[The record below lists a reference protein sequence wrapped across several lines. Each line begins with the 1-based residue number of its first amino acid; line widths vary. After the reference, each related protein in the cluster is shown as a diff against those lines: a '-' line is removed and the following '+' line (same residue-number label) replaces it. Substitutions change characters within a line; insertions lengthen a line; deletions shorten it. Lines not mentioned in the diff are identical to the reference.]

1 MAMKEAAKMVVKKHY
16 LKLRDR
22 ELRLSRSVSTSPPLK
37 RKLSTSQQHTSDNSY
52 SSKKTAFAPSRTRD
66 SGDNNFKG
74 TANLSYQGLRASK
87 TGSHK
92 KVHTKVVF
100 PAKSKH
106 QPAIEQKSRSKKRP
120 AVAARKQKVLK
131 AANASQLAGTKRKIS
146 NRTPSSPGQKK
157 KAKKLR

>member
-1 MAMKEAAKMVVKKHY
+1 MPAKVIVKKHY

-22 ELRLSRSVSTSPPLK
+22 ELRLSHAVSTNPPLK
-37 RKLSTSQQHTSDNSY
+37 RKLSTSQHTNNSSY
-52 SSKKTAFAPSRTRD
+52 SSKKTTVAASRTPD
-66 SGDNNFKG
+66 SGDNKFKG
-74 TANLSYQGLRASK
+74 TGNLSYQGLRASK
-87 TGSHK
+87 TGSQ
-92 KVHTKVVF
+92 KVHTKIVF

-106 QPAIEQKSRSKKRP
+106 QPATEQKSGKKKRP

-146 NRTPSSPGQKK
+146 NRTPESAGQKK